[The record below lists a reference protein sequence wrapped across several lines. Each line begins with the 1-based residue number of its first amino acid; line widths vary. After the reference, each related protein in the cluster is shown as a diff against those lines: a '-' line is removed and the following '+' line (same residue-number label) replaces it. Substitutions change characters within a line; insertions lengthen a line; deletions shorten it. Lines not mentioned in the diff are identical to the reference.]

1 MSSAGIS
8 DISSS
13 ASLERPRV
21 ATILISENALFGM
34 GLKQILSETQFRVSA
49 VVSKADLEDRSCFP
63 ALPDT
68 EPALVIVDA
77 DNCSS
82 ATVKVAER
90 VRTLCAHARIMVLAD
105 NLDLDPMLLHPV
117 AQVDGICS
125 KTAEPAVVVKSLELI
140 LAGGSILP
148 FAMIRSLLN
157 RMDNG
162 SDPRSGNDPSPATT
176 EAYELKAHGLSRRE
190 GEILRCLMEGAPNK
204 LIARQFGLTEATVK
218 VHVKAILRKTG
229 MKNRT
234 QAAIWG
240 ASHGS
245 SESTDQPNRQ

>member
-1 MSSAGIS
+1 MSLAGIS

-13 ASLERPRV
+13 ANPELPRV

-34 GLKQILSETQFRVSA
+34 GLKQVLSGTPFLVSA
-49 VVSKADLEDRSCFP
+49 VVSKATLEDRSCLP

-77 DNCSS
+77 NDCSS
-82 ATVKVAER
+82 TTVQIVER
-90 VRTLCAHARIMVLAD
+90 VRTLCPHARIMVLAD
-105 NLDLDPMLLHPV
+105 QLDLDPMLLHPV

-148 FAMIRSLLN
+148 FAMVRSLLDRTDN
-157 RMDNG
+157 R
-162 SDPRSGNDPSPATT
+162 SDQSRGDTSPATT
-176 EAYELKAHGLSRRE
+176 EAYEPKAHGLSRRE
-190 GEILRCLMEGAPNK
+190 GEILRCLMEGASNK

-234 QAAIWG
+234 QAAIWA

-245 SESTDQPNRQ
+245 SEPADQPSCQ

>member
-1 MSSAGIS
+1 MSPTSAYDLS
-8 DISSS
+8 NS
-13 ASLERPRV
+13 ASPERAQV
-21 ATILISENALFGM
+21 ETILISENALFSM
-34 GLKQILSETQFRVSA
+34 GLKQILSGTPFRVSA
-49 VVSKADLEDRSCFP
+49 VVSKATLEDRSCLP

-68 EPALVIVDA
+68 EPALFIVDA
-77 DNCSS
+77 NDCSS
-82 ATVKVAER
+82 ATVKVVER
-90 VRTLCAHARIMVLAD
+90 VRTLCPHARIMVLAD
-105 NLDLDPMLLHPV
+105 QLDLDPMLLHPV

-162 SDPRSGNDPSPATT
+162 SDPSRGDTSTTMT
-176 EAYELKAHGLSRRE
+176 EAYEPKAHGLSRRE

-234 QAAIWG
+234 QAAIWA

-245 SESTDQPNRQ
+245 SESTNQPSRQ